1 MFFHLFVSLLSSY
14 YTTQKARFTWGYTVF
29 FNCSNSKCQPVREI
43 LFVQKWRSKT
53 GGHPCAHHIDEVM
66 KPCYCSAVLTA
77 PLGNQSH
84 FSQRLPTSS
93 LQYVNILAIANVLI
107 INKSLSPCSI
117 SNFIHQKRL
126 PFASAISCPKCFLF
140 SGMVLEHGVPSA
152 YRQELLKNVQKDWC
166 ALPMFQM
173 FKNIDNV

>member
-1 MFFHLFVSLLSSY
+1 MSASKGNSFCTKMTVKNWWSSLCTSY
-14 YTTQKARFTWGYTVF
+14 RWSHEALLLQ
-29 FNCSNSKCQPVREI
+29 CSTHCPFGKSEPLQ
-43 LFVQKWRSKT
+43 
-53 GGHPCAHHIDEVM
+53 
-66 KPCYCSAVLTA
+66 SAA
-77 PLGNQSH
+77 PY
-84 FSQRLPTSS
+84 PTSS

-152 YRQELLKNVQKDWC
+152 YQQELLKNVQKDWC

-173 FKNIDNV
+173 FKNIDNVSKMPINIFRVPIFDKWKKDWWFQGWIFF

>member
-1 MFFHLFVSLLSSY
+1 MRIY
-14 YTTQKARFTWGYTVF
+14 RYTVSASKGNSF
-29 FNCSNSKCQPVREI
+29 CTKITVKNWWSSLCTSYRWSHEALLLQCS
-43 LFVQKWRSKT
+43 T
-53 GGHPCAHHIDEVM
+53 HI
-66 KPCYCSAVLTA
+66 TA

-152 YRQELLKNVQKDWC
+152 YQQELLKNVQKDWC